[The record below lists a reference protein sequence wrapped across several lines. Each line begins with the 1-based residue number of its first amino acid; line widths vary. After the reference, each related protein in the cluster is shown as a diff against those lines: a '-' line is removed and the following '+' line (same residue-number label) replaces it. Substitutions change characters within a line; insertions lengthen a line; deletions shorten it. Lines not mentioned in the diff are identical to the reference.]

1 MFYTLK
7 TIFIMLRLMQ
17 IMAYEPAAFDLHDFR
32 PDKSSGISEEEI
44 AKKQIVIAPGLVFNA
59 VIEVTSKGNGILKIV
74 NLKKVKVYDG
84 HDDGDV
90 YRNMLLTIK
99 FADFDG
105 DGYRDLVIYGIIDF
119 YSDDDRR
126 REKAQESRPAIL
138 LYRFNP
144 QKQEFEEKFIYAPT
158 WYDLYDKKK

>member
-32 PDKSSGISEEEI
+32 PDKSRGISGEEI

-59 VIEVTSKGNGILKIV
+59 VIEVTSKGNGSLSV
-74 NLKKVKVYDG
+74 ANLEWVRVYDG
-84 HDDGDV
+84 HNDGAI
-90 YRNMLLTIK
+90 YRNWLLTVK
-99 FADFDG
+99 VADFDG
-105 DGYRDLVIYGIIDF
+105 DGYRDLIIYGIEQF
-119 YSDDDRR
+119 YGDKDDRM
-126 REKAQESRPAIL
+126 EKLRGWRPIIR

-144 QKQEFEEKFIYAPT
+144 KIHGFEPFFIYAPEDRPI
-158 WYDLYDKKK
+158 YYP